1 MNTTTYTGLFVSDG
15 NHSYKLVVNC
25 SGYIQAIILLT
36 AEAIKLGRH
45 YQLHSIENE
54 NGDIV
59 YVEDI
64 IKHKWIK
71 I

>member
-1 MNTTTYTGLFVSDG
+1 MNTTTYTGLFIADNGHKYTLTVD
-15 NHSYKLVVNC
+15 C
-25 SGYIQAIILLT
+25 FGYMQAIILLT

-59 YVEDI
+59 YVENI
-64 IKHKWIK
+64 IKHKWLK
-71 I
+71 